1 MNIIIGISWPFA
13 NGELHIGHAA
23 SSLQGD
29 VIARYHR
36 LKGNKVILVS
46 GTDCHGTPTEV
57 KALKE
62 GISPEHLVDECH
74 VSFSKDFKDFG
85 ISFDLYNRTDDI
97 YHKKFVQEQFIKYYN
112 NGYLEEKEEEQ
123 LYCGHCKIF
132 LADRYIIGI
141 CPKCK
146 SEIKGDECE
155 KCGSLLTIDEV
166 KETKCAICGN
176 KTTYKKNKNL
186 YFKLSKF
193 QDDIKKLLESKR
205 NFWREN
211 AVNFTERYLKEGIP
225 DRCASRTLNY
235 GIDIPIEGFKDK
247 KLYGW
252 FENVWGYVTASKKYA
267 EQNNLDWK
275 DFWKND
281 NSKIYLVHAKDNI
294 PFHTVIF
301 PSLLLATNDNYRLP
315 DKIISDE
322 YITIEGEKLSKSKG
336 NYITL
341 RHLLDNYPV
350 DTIRY
355 YFSINNPETRDFNF
369 TYEGFINSINGE
381 LLGKWGN
388 FVNRT
393 LQFINK
399 SFDGKLYKLNINQD
413 IENKLKELYDI
424 VGNDINNGNIKNSLS
439 KIFDFINYSN
449 KYFDANEPWKLAK
462 EDSNKCEEIL
472 YNCCNI
478 IFNINNLLKPYL
490 VETTKK
496 VEAYLKSNI
505 NEWNYR
511 RLEKVDLLSEITP
524 LFVRYEKA
532 KIAQERKNLV
542 NNN

>member
-1 MNIIIGISWPFA
+1 MNIIVGISWPFA

-23 SSLQGD
+23 SSLPGD

-36 LKGNKVILVS
+36 LNGNNVILVS

-57 KALKE
+57 KALQENKSPKE
-62 GISPEHLVDECH
+62 IVDECH

-85 ISFDLYNRTDDI
+85 ISFDLYNRTDDP
-97 YHKKFVQEQFIKYYN
+97 YHKDFVRNQFVKYYN

-123 LYCGHCKIF
+123 LYCDHCKLF

-141 CPKCK
+141 CPKCGA
-146 SEIKGDECE
+146 EIKGDECE
-155 KCGSLLTIDEV
+155 KCRSLLTIDEV

-186 YFKLSKF
+186 YFKLSSF
-193 QDDIKKLLESKR
+193 QKEVEKLLESKR
-205 NFWREN
+205 SSWREN

-225 DRCASRTLNY
+225 DRCASRSLNY
-235 GIDIPIEGFKDK
+235 GIDIPIEGFEDK

-267 EQNNLDWK
+267 EENGLNWDDYWK
-275 DFWKND
+275 GN

-350 DTIRY
+350 DAIRY
-355 YFSINNPETRDFNF
+355 FFSINNPETRDFNF
-369 TYEGFINSINGE
+369 TFEGFINSINGE

-399 SFDGKLYKLNINQD
+399 SFDGKLSCKKVDKD
-413 IENKLKELYDI
+413 IEKRIKELYNSVGDDI
-424 VGNDINNGNIKNSLS
+424 DNGDTKEALS

-449 KYFDANEPWKLAK
+449 KYFDENEPWKLAK
-462 EDSNKCEEIL
+462 ENTSKCEDIL

-478 IFNINNLLKPYL
+478 IYNINNLLKPYF
-490 VETTKK
+490 VESTIK
-496 VEAYLKSNI
+496 VENYLNSSIDVWK
-505 NEWNYR
+505 YR
-511 RLEKVDLLSEITP
+511 KLDKVDLLKDISP
-524 LFVRYEKA
+524 LFIRYDKS
-532 KIAQERKNLV
+532 KINEERSNLNMV
-542 NNN
+542 

>member
-13 NGELHIGHAA
+13 NGELHIDHAA
-23 SSLQGD
+23 SSLPGD
-29 VIARYHR
+29 IIARYHR
-36 LKGNKVILVS
+36 LKGDEVILVS
-46 GTDCHGTPTEV
+46 GTDCHGTLTEV
-57 KALKE
+57 KALQENKSPKE
-62 GISPEHLVDECH
+62 IVDDCH
-74 VSFSKDFKDFG
+74 VSFAKDFKDFG
-85 ISFDLYNRTDDI
+85 ISFDLYNRTDDP
-97 YHKKFVQEQFIKYYN
+97 YHKEFVQEQFVKYYN

-123 LYCGHCKIF
+123 LYCDQCKLF

-141 CPKCK
+141 CPKCGA
-146 SEIKGDECE
+146 EIKGDECE

-176 KTTYKKNKNL
+176 KASYKKNKNL
-186 YFKLSKF
+186 YFKLSNF
-193 QDDIKKLLESKR
+193 QNEIKDLLESKR
-205 NFWREN
+205 NAWREN

-235 GIDIPIEGFKDK
+235 GIDIPIDGFKDK

-267 EQNNLDWK
+267 EENNLNWE
-275 DFWKND
+275 DFWKNND
-281 NSKIYLVHAKDNI
+281 SKIYLVHAKDNI

-315 DKIISDE
+315 DKIVSDE

-350 DTIRY
+350 DAIRY
-355 YFSINNPETRDFNF
+355 YFSVNNPETRDFNF

-399 SFDGKLYKLNINQD
+399 SFYGNLSSSNID
-413 IENKLKELYDI
+413 STIEAKLKDLYI
-424 VGNDINNGNIKNSLS
+424 NIGNDIDNGDTKEGLS

-449 KYFDANEPWKLAK
+449 KYFDENEPWKLAK
-462 EDSNKCEEIL
+462 EDVIKCEDIL

-478 IFNINNLLKPYL
+478 IFNVNNLLKPYL

-496 VEAYLKSNI
+496 VEEYLNSNI
-505 NEWNYR
+505 SIWNYQK
-511 RLEKVDLLSEITP
+511 LEKVEIK
-524 LFVRYEKA
+524 LF
-532 KIAQERKNLV
+532 
-542 NNN
+542 

>member
-23 SSLQGD
+23 SSLPGD

-46 GTDCHGTPTEV
+46 GTDCHGTPTEI
-57 KALKE
+57 KALQENKSPKE
-62 GISPEHLVDECH
+62 IVDECH
-74 VSFSKDFKDFG
+74 ASFSKDFKDFG
-85 ISFDLYNRTDDI
+85 ISFDLYNRTDDP

-112 NGYLEEKEEEQ
+112 NGYLREKNEEQ
-123 LYCGHCKIF
+123 LYCDHCKLF

-141 CPKCK
+141 CPKCGA
-146 SEIKGDECE
+146 EIKGDECE
-155 KCGSLLTIDEV
+155 KCRSLFTINEV

-176 KTTYKKNKNL
+176 KTSYKKNRNL
-186 YFKLSKF
+186 YFKLSDF
-193 QDDIKKLLESKR
+193 QNNIKDLLDSKR
-205 NFWREN
+205 NDWREN

-247 KLYGW
+247 KIYGW

-267 EQNNLDWK
+267 EENNLNWE
-275 DFWKND
+275 DFWKNND
-281 NSKIYLVHAKDNI
+281 SKIYLVHAKDNI

-301 PSLLLATNDNYRLP
+301 PSLLLATNDNYKLP

-336 NYITL
+336 DYITL

-350 DTIRY
+350 DAIRY

-399 SFDGKLYKLNINQD
+399 SFDGKLTNNKLD
-413 IENKLKELYDI
+413 SEIESKLKELYEL
-424 VGNDINNGNIKNSLS
+424 VGKSIDNGDTKNGISR
-439 KIFDFINYSN
+439 IFDFINYSN
-449 KYFDANEPWKLAK
+449 KYFDENEPWKLAK
-462 EDSNKCEEIL
+462 ENVSKCEDIL

-490 VETTKK
+490 IETTKYVDSFLNYSIDK
-496 VEAYLKSNI
+496 WEYERLNTVNLSKEIIPLYERYDKSVIDEEKSKLKKTN
-505 NEWNYR
+505 
-511 RLEKVDLLSEITP
+511 
-524 LFVRYEKA
+524 
-532 KIAQERKNLV
+532 
-542 NNN
+542 

>member
-23 SSLQGD
+23 SSLPGD

-36 LKGNKVILVS
+36 LKGDNVILVS

-57 KALKE
+57 KALQENKSPKE
-62 GISPEHLVDECH
+62 IVDECH
-74 VSFSKDFKDFG
+74 VSFSKDFMDFG
-85 ISFDLYNRTDDI
+85 ISFDLYNRTDDS
-97 YHKKFVQEQFIKYYN
+97 YHKDFVKSQFVKYYN
-112 NGYLEEKEEEQ
+112 NGYLEEKDEEQ
-123 LYCGHCKIF
+123 LYCEHCNLF

-141 CPKCK
+141 CPKCGA
-146 SEIKGDECE
+146 EIKGDECE
-155 KCGSLLTIDEV
+155 KCRSLLTIDEV
-166 KETKCAICGN
+166 KETKCAICGS

-186 YFKLSKF
+186 YFKLSMF
-193 QDDIKKLLESKR
+193 QKDIENLLDSKR
-205 NFWREN
+205 TTWREN

-225 DRCASRTLNY
+225 DRCASRSLNY
-235 GIDIPIEGFKDK
+235 GIDIPIEGFEDK

-267 EQNNLDWK
+267 EENGLNWEDYWK
-275 DFWKND
+275 GN

-301 PSLLLATNDNYRLP
+301 PSLLLATNDNYKLP
-315 DKIISDE
+315 DKIVSDE

-350 DTIRY
+350 DAIRY
-355 YFSINNPETRDFNF
+355 FFSINNPETRDFNF

-399 SFDGKLYKLNINQD
+399 SFDGKLSSKKVDKD
-413 IENKLKELYDI
+413 IEKRLKELYNSVGDDI
-424 VGNDINNGNIKNSLS
+424 DNGDTKEALT

-449 KYFDANEPWKLAK
+449 KYFDENEPWKLAK
-462 EDSNKCEEIL
+462 EDISKCEDIL

-478 IFNINNLLKPYL
+478 IYNINNLLKPYFIESTIN
-490 VETTKK
+490 VEKYLNTSIDVWKYKK
-496 VEAYLKSNI
+496 LA
-505 NEWNYR
+505 
-511 RLEKVDLLSEITP
+511 KVDLFKEITP
-524 LFVRYEKA
+524 LFIRYDKS
-532 KIAQERKNLV
+532 KIDEERARL